1 VICGLVV
8 VVVIDVTF
16 NRLFLI
22 LLWFPISIDRSLIAM
37 YVCFFFLLLSFSLSH
52 YRKNLMDISITALCY
67 YAVGYAFAYGDS
79 NSAFIGN
86 SNYFLIDSNDYVL
99 WFFQFVFAGT
109 TATIV
114 SGSVAERCRFR
125 AYIWYTI
132 VLTSFIYP
140 VTSHWIWSPQG
151 FFYGKV
157 LDFAGSGAVH
167 MLGGAA
173 VRRTLVVIVFFFWC
187 SMTR

>member
-1 VICGLVV
+1 M
-8 VVVIDVTF
+8 DV
-16 NRLFLI
+16 
-22 LLWFPISIDRSLIAM
+22 A
-37 YVCFFFLLLSFSLSH
+37 
-52 YRKNLMDISITALCY
+52 ITAICY
-67 YAVGYAFAYGDS
+67 YAVGFAFAYGES
-79 NSAFIGN
+79 NSKFIGN
-86 SNYFLIDSNDYVL
+86 ANYFLIDSDDYIL

-132 VLTSFIYP
+132 VLTSFVYP

-167 MLGGAA
+167 LLGGAA
-173 VRRTLVVIVFFFWC
+173 VRIFLATARVYAGVNRPYLLLFTEYILCSFFFCFLHLYDQIRRWPVVILLGLV
-187 SMTR
+187 SASLIVIRSRGK

>member
-1 VICGLVV
+1 
-8 VVVIDVTF
+8 
-16 NRLFLI
+16 
-22 LLWFPISIDRSLIAM
+22 
-37 YVCFFFLLLSFSLSH
+37 
-52 YRKNLMDISITALCY
+52 MDISITALCY
-67 YAVGYAFAYGDS
+67 YAVGYAFAYGES
-79 NSAFIGN
+79 NSKFIGN
-86 SNYFLIDSNDYVL
+86 ANYFLIDSEDYVL

-125 AYIWYTI
+125 AYIWYTV
-132 VLTSFIYP
+132 VLTSFVYP

-167 MLGGAA
+167 LLGGAA
-173 VRRTLVVIVFFFWC
+173 VRVGKLGVFVTFSILAFSLTIPLAISIC
-187 SMTR
+187 TVYDTITTGHGG

>member
-1 VICGLVV
+1 MLVYCV
-8 VVVIDVTF
+8 YIYIKCAMRNTAHF
-16 NRLFLI
+16 THRSF
-22 LLWFPISIDRSLIAM
+22 FPFWDN
-37 YVCFFFLLLSFSLSH
+37 H
-52 YRKNLMDISITALCY
+52 RKNLMDISITALCY
-67 YAVGYAFAYGDS
+67 YAVGFAFAYGDS
-79 NSAFIGN
+79 NSKFIGN
-86 SNYFLIDSNDYVL
+86 ANYFLIDSDDYVL

-132 VLTSFIYP
+132 VLTSFVYP

-151 FFYGKV
+151 FLFGKV

-167 MLGGAA
+167 LLGGAA
-173 VRRTLVVIVFFFWC
+173 VRCCPVLWRSYRC
-187 SMTR
+187 